1 MSETAAR
8 QPNTAA
14 NAAGAIAIVA
24 LVLTFVPL
32 MGLLSV
38 VGNTGLL
45 LMVLAIPLS
54 ITAIV
59 LGAIGLFRSSAHGG
73 TGIPMACLGVIGGIV
88 APLGSLTWLFSPGC
102 SIPGC

>member
-1 MSETAAR
+1 MSETPAR

-24 LVLTFVPL
+24 LVLTFAPL
-32 MGLLSV
+32 LGLLSEF
-38 VGNTGLL
+38 GYAGLL
-45 LMVLAIPLS
+45 LMLLAVPLS

-59 LGAIGLFRSSAHGG
+59 LGAIGLNRYSAFGNG
-73 TGIPMACLGVIGGIV
+73 LPMACLGLFGGII
-88 APLGSLTWLFSPGC
+88 APAGSLIWLFSPGC